1 MIDAPALLAA
11 ARRYG
16 LDATSA
22 TALSAGTRNL
32 SIAVGGDAVLTFMF
46 HRQRSEIEQLLAAA
60 GLATE
65 CGVAAPRYR
74 AETFR
79 LDTRFGPAWVIASE
93 RVPGTCG
100 SLRPA
105 TPGQLGRTLARLHR
119 HGPVPVGWQ
128 TRVTGLET
136 RAATVQPLPDA
147 LAASVASALAIERSG
162 LLDFTASSFGHFDL
176 FPDNTVLMPDG
187 TLALTD
193 WETAGPGCP
202 LLDLAICAV
211 GHRPGARREGDAWLQ
226 ALLDGY
232 AAAGGPGA
240 WGCRDLATAMR
251 WAAASLAL
259 ERYRMF
265 DLAGRPFGRPGSYA
279 SLLPTALAS

>member
-11 ARRYG
+11 ARRFG
-16 LDATSA
+16 LDATGA
-22 TALSAGTRNL
+22 TPLSAGTRNL
-32 SIAVGGDAVLTFMF
+32 SVAVGGDAVLTFMF
-46 HRQRSEIEQLLAAA
+46 HRQGPEIEQLLAAA
-60 GLATE
+60 RLATA

-93 RVPGTCG
+93 RIPGTCG

-105 TPGQLGRTLARLHR
+105 TPGQLGRTLARLHG

-128 TRVTGLET
+128 TRVMRLEA
-136 RAATVQPLPDA
+136 RAAAAHPLPDA
-147 LAASVASALAIERSG
+147 LAAGVASALAIERSG

-176 FPDNTVLMPDG
+176 FPDNTVLAPDG
-187 TLALTD
+187 MLALTD

-202 LLDLAICAV
+202 LVDLATCAI
-211 GHRPGARREGDAWLQ
+211 GHRPGAARQGDAWLQ

-232 AAAGGPGA
+232 AAGGGAGA
-240 WGCRDLATAMR
+240 WRCRDLATAMR

-265 DLAGRPFGRPGSYA
+265 DLAGRPFGRAGSYA
-279 SLLPTALAS
+279 ALLPTALAS